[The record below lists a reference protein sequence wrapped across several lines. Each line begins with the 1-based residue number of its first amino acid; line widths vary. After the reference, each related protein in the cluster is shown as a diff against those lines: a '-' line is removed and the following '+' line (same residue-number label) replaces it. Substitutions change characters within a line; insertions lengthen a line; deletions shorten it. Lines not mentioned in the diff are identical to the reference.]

1 MGRNN
6 MKKIFSLSTVACAI
20 STILSVQAAE
30 IEVINVTATKRVE
43 NMQQVPV
50 SVSAISADAL
60 KSLKIR
66 DTTEI
71 AAQVPNMQISTPAGD
86 SYPIISIRGISMDDF
101 SLNQSASVA
110 IYVDEVY
117 KGNPAL
123 QSVQLFDMERIEVLR
138 GPQGTLFGK
147 NTTGGLVNFITKR
160 PSFDTGGYATVGF
173 GNNNRKEFKGAFET
187 ELNDKLAVRFAGTF
201 TEMDGWKK
209 NILPGGED
217 ANGIE
222 EWGARAS
229 FAYMPNDDVDV
240 LLKISTSKA
249 QPNNY
254 AYTAIPASAAGQG
267 LGAYEAFN
275 GLGPDSFPTALG
287 VTPPAGAP
295 QTSYTPAAV
304 KYDETSED
312 TLKKRTIENTA
323 VSLNINWDVS
333 EEYSITSITS
343 YDEGDITIPEGDGTP
358 NKIHSV
364 TVIGDVEQFTQDFRV
379 TSNFDGDFNFIA
391 GAFISQE
398 EIQAPSSLVLYQD
411 LDLNVDGALDWKD
424 CYDPLAVAFGLPTEG
439 VNTGLVEGGLNGVG
453 DSLAN
458 YAGLGCQL
466 KNDYTQEKDSLG
478 FYFDASYALNDT
490 TTVRFGARST
500 TDTIKLK
507 NFQANYFGS
516 DDVLVL
522 QTITQNTGDPATDI
536 ITDEIDETEWSGKVS
551 VDHILSS
558 GDMVYV
564 SYNRGYRSGAF
575 NGQAFNDP
583 SEVAPVDPEII
594 DAFEAG
600 FKAEFFSRQLRLN
613 GAAFY
618 YDYSDQQFLSID
630 PATAAQTLHNISSS
644 EIKGLEFDLT
654 AAITDD
660 LTLRAG
666 FGYLDAKAKEG
677 TVSGVDI
684 SGNTLSQSP
693 EFNANI
699 SLDYFT
705 SLNGSGSIQW
715 HVDSSWVD
723 KQYFDIGNTEATSQD
738 SYALV
743 NARVTWSSPDE
754 MYQVAI
760 WGKNLTD
767 EEYITKAFD
776 VTGLAGGIIAHTG
789 QPSSFGA
796 EVTVNF

>member
-1 MGRNN
+1 MN
-6 MKKIFSLSTVACAI
+6 KIFTLSTVACAI

-30 IEVINVTATKRVE
+30 IEVIKVTATKRVE

-71 AAQVPNMQISTPAGD
+71 ASQVPNMQISTPAGD

-160 PSFDTGGYATVGF
+160 PSFDTAGYATFGI

-187 ELNDKLAVRFAGTF
+187 ELHEELAVRFAGTY

-209 NILPGGED
+209 NLHPNSAD
-217 ANGIE
+217 SNGID

-229 FAYMPNDDVDV
+229 FNYVPNDDVDV
-240 LLKISTSKA
+240 LLKISASKA
-249 QPNNY
+249 EPYNY
-254 AYTAIPASAAGQG
+254 AYTAIPTAGLGGQGQG
-267 LGAYEAFN
+267 LYELFN
-275 GLGPDSFPTALG
+275 GSSPTDSLPPAYG
-287 VTPPAGAP
+287 VTPPTGAP
-295 QTSYTPAAV
+295 QTSYNPTSV
-304 KYDETSED
+304 EYDETSED
-312 TLKKRTIENTA
+312 TLAKRTIENAA
-323 VSLNINWDVS
+323 VALNINWDVND
-333 EEYSITSITS
+333 EYSITSITS
-343 YDEGDITIPEGDGTP
+343 YDEGEITIPEGDGTP
-358 NKIHSV
+358 NQIHSV
-364 TVIGDVEQFTQDFRV
+364 TFYGDVEQFTQDFRL

-391 GAFISQE
+391 GVFISQE
-398 EIQAPSSLVLYQD
+398 EVQAPSSLVLYQD
-411 LDLNVDGALDWKD
+411 LDLNVDGKLDWTD
-424 CYDPLAVAFGLPTEG
+424 CYDPIAAAYQVEMTPSGQAVFDYLNVAAPGLYE
-439 VNTGLVEGGLNGVG
+439 
-453 DSLAN
+453 SL
-458 YAGLGCQL
+458 AGLGCQL
-466 KNDYTQEKDSLG
+466 KNDYTQEKESLG
-478 FYFDASYALNDT
+478 FYFDASYAFNDT

-500 TDTIKLK
+500 NDNIKLK
-507 NFQANYFGS
+507 NFTANYFGS
-516 DDVLVL
+516 DGELVL
-522 QTITQNTGDPATDI
+522 PTITQNTGDPATDI
-536 ITDEIDETEWSGKVS
+536 ATDEIDDTEWSGKVS

-558 GDMVYV
+558 GDMVYI

-575 NGQAFNDP
+575 NGQAFNGP
-583 SEVAPVDPEII
+583 SEIEPVAPEII

-600 FKAEFFSRQLRLN
+600 FKAEFFARQLRIN

-618 YDYSDQQFLSID
+618 YDYSDQQFLNID
-630 PATAAQTLHNISSS
+630 PDTAAQTLHNIASS
-644 EIKGLEFDLT
+644 EIKGLEFDVT
-654 AAITDD
+654 AALSDD

-666 FGYLDAKAKEG
+666 FGYLDATAKEG
-677 TVSGVDI
+677 IVSGVDI

-693 EFNANI
+693 ELNANV
-699 SLDYFT
+699 SLDYYT
-705 SLNGSGSIQW
+705 SLNDSGSIQW
-715 HVDSSWVD
+715 HLDSNWVD

-754 MYQVAI
+754 TYQLAL

-767 EEYITKAFD
+767 EEFITKAFD

-789 QPSSFGA
+789 QPMSFGA
-796 EVTVNF
+796 ELTVSF